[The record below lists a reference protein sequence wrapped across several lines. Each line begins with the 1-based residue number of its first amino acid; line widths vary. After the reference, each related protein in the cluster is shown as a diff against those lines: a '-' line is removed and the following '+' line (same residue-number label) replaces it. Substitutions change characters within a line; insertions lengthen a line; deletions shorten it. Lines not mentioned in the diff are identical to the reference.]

1 MTWMRANLCA
11 MLTILC
17 LAAGERGVL
26 AADAPLR
33 APDPLD
39 GLRFAGMTGEKGKGD
54 HHPDT
59 ITFKDGVFRSLDCE
73 EWGFGAA
80 PYTVEKK
87 GDALHFTSTLLSPKR
102 GRLEWKGTIVGGK
115 ATATFRWKHER
126 WYWNIDREYWFEGT
140 RQVGPR

>member
-1 MTWMRANLCA
+1 MAFLYSATLS
-11 MLTILC
+11 LLIIT
-17 LAAGERGVL
+17 AAASV
-26 AADAPLR
+26 AADAPS
-33 APDPLD
+33 AKIDPLD
-39 GLRFAGMTGEKGKGD
+39 GMRFAGQTGEKGKGD

-73 EWGFGAA
+73 EWGFGPA

-87 GDALHFTSTLLSPKR
+87 GDVLHFTSTLLSPKR
-102 GRLEWKGTIVGGK
+102 GRLEWKGKIIGGK

-140 RQVGPR
+140 RQAKQP

>member
-1 MTWMRANLCA
+1 MTLMRANLCA
-11 MLTILC
+11 LLAVLC
-17 LAAGERGVL
+17 LALGEWAAL
-26 AADAPLR
+26 AADPPFR
-33 APDPLD
+33 APDLLD

-73 EWGFGAA
+73 NWGFGPA
-80 PYTVEKK
+80 PYTVEKR
-87 GDALHFTSTLLSPKR
+87 GDALYFTSTLLSPKR
-102 GRLEWKGTIVGGK
+102 GRLEWKGKIAGAK

-140 RQVGPR
+140 RQTGKR